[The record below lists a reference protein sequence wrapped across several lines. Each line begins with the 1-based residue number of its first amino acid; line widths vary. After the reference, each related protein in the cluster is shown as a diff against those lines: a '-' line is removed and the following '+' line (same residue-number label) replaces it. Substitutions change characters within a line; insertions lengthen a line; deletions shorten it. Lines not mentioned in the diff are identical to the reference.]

1 MPRRRPAAFLG
12 YFLGRQEVTRESQRS
27 WRRNGPRSKKPRPIP
42 GIENRPAAKRL
53 MSLLPVKRSGKRCL
67 KPPCQTKPDEHRDPE
82 GDLRDGADQ
91 YADAGAYACA
101 EGVVQGGLAESVAD
115 DGADERAEQHS
126 RDAEEHADQQVQRG
140 AEDRRASCAETAS
153 TLGGGEE
160 IKYLGEKHQDRKAQ
174 QGTEADPDEIVQ
186 PGHQQHAGQH
196 DGRAGQRRQEGAGQ
210 SNQHQQP
217 GQHPGADHEG
227 VDRQTF
233 QTSAPGQNRH
243 YSLTFFDAPSTTL
256 RTSQWLS
263 LNRFLPTPRPSWP
276 KPSTI

>member
-1 MPRRRPAAFLG
+1 MRVTFVATKVTKIAHAAKAPGSVSWLLLG
-12 YFLGRQEVTRESQRS
+12 A
-27 WRRNGPRSKKPRPIP
+27 PRSNSRKPAQL
-42 GIENRPAAKRL
+42 AAKRL

-126 RDAEEHADQQVQRG
+126 RDAEEHADQQAQRG

-217 GQHPGADHEG
+217 GQHPGADHEH
-227 VDRQTF
+227 VDCETF
-233 QTSAPGQNRH
+233 QTSAPGRNRH
-243 YSLTFFDAPSTTL
+243 YSLTFADDV
-256 RTSQWLS
+256 LS
-263 LNRFLPTPRPSWP
+263 AKIKEPPWHS
-276 KPSTI
+276 